1 MKKNHDKKLKIPK
14 LKKKEKKIRIIITA
28 LFLIA
33 LIVATLYLVKEINT
47 KEDSNLSLVLTNDS
61 RLEFY
66 HSQFPLRN
74 WGVST
79 PIIGASG
86 FLVASI
92 DPEGKPKILFDKN
105 RTQRL
110 PIASITKLMTAVI
123 VLEEYNLNEVIA
135 VTEEAFLK
143 DYLRTNVIY
152 PGETYKAKD
161 LLYASLI
168 ESSNTAAHAL
178 AQKATAPYYQPTS
191 ANLFVSRMNQKAA
204 ALGMNNTRFIN
215 PSGLDPANAQDI
227 AGYSTPD
234 DLLILAE
241 YLLEKPKI
249 WEILSLKSHNLKT
262 AEGLFKYTMN
272 NTNGL
277 LDEPGIVGGK
287 TGQTAR
293 ARGCLLMVSENPK
306 SEGYLI
312 SIVLGS
318 QDRFGETRT
327 LLKSAKEAFY
337 WIKI

>member
-1 MKKNHDKKLKIPK
+1 MIKKLKIPK
-14 LKKKEKKIRIIITA
+14 FKRKEKKIRIILTIVFIIT
-28 LFLIA
+28 LI
-33 LIVATLYLVKEINT
+33 ITTSHLVKEINR
-47 KEDSNLSLVLTNDS
+47 KEDINLNLALANDS

-66 HSQFPLRN
+66 RSQFPLRN
-74 WGVST
+74 WDVPT

-92 DPEGKPKILFDKN
+92 EPEGKPKILFDKN

-110 PIASITKLMTAVI
+110 PIASIAKLMTAVI

-135 VTEEAFLK
+135 ITEEAFLK
-143 DYLRTNVIY
+143 DHMRTNVLY
-152 PGETYKAKD
+152 PGETYKVKD

-178 AQKATAPYYQPTS
+178 AQRATAPYYQPIS
-191 ANLFVSRMNQKAA
+191 ANLFVNRMNQKAVT
-204 ALGMNNTRFIN
+204 LGMNNTRFIN
-215 PSGLDPANAQDI
+215 PSGLDPANPRDV

-241 YLLEKPKI
+241 YLLKKPKI
-249 WEILSLKSHNLKT
+249 WEILSIKEFNLKT
-262 AEGLFKYTMN
+262 NEGSFKYIMS

-277 LDEPGIVGGK
+277 LDEPGIIGGK

-293 ARGCLLMVSENPK
+293 ARGCLFMVSKNPK

-312 SIVLGS
+312 SIILGS

-327 LLKSAKEAFY
+327 LLRTAKEAFH